1 MTRKV
6 DKELAEKGGK
16 QARAGEMERGNGD
29 QYNQYLITRYKSTI
43 MEHH

>member
-16 QARAGEMERGNGD
+16 QARAGEMEREWVLTSD
-29 QYNQYLITRYKSTI
+29 PMALIAGGI
-43 MEHH
+43 LI